1 MSGDELNPATVV
13 ARRSDVLFAE
23 VDGEM
28 VLLAPGAR
36 RYFGLN
42 EVGSVVWE
50 QLDRPTALDR
60 VHREI
65 VDRYEVGEDEAWAD
79 LMELVKEL
87 EKHGLVERVAP

>member
-1 MSGDELNPATVV
+1 MTGEDLRPETVV
-13 ARRSDVLFAE
+13 VRNADVLFAQ

-28 VLLAPGAR
+28 VLLAPKAG

-50 QLDRPTALDR
+50 QLERPTALDR
-60 VHREI
+60 LQREI
-65 VDRYEVGEDEAWAD
+65 VDRYEVGEDEAWTDLAD
-79 LMELVKEL
+79 LMKEL